1 MLHENDMSLCI
12 KIRSS
17 CRCRSFL

>member
-1 MLHENDMSLCI
+1 VE

-17 CRCRSFL
+17 CRME

>member
-1 MLHENDMSLCI
+1 MSLCI

-17 CRCRSFL
+17 CRCRSFFNN